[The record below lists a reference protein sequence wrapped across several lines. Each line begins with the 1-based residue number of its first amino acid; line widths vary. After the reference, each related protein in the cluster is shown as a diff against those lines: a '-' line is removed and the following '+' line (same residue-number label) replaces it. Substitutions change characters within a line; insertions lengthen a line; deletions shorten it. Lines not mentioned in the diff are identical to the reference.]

1 MGIDHRQYCPM
12 SSLNEAVTAL
22 SNEHFWQQSESFW
35 QLVDHLF
42 VDYHGSPVWTSLPFE
57 SLGQLARH
65 LHAVIETMDTIEEV
79 QGRASLIYQTYFAIL
94 TRIVGAKTCSEW
106 MATENPQVLKSVHC
120 LYRTLIMLKASPL
133 PLFGHVK

>member
-1 MGIDHRQYCPM
+1 M
-12 SSLNEAVTAL
+12 SSLNEVVTAL

-35 QLVDHLF
+35 QLLDHLF
-42 VDYHGSPVWTSLPFE
+42 VDFHGSPVWASLPPE

-79 QGRASLIYQTYFAIL
+79 QGRASLIYQTYFAIV

-106 MATENPQVLKSVHC
+106 MATENPPVLKSVHC
-120 LYRTLIMLKASPL
+120 LYRTLVMLKASPL
-133 PLFGHVK
+133 PLFGHVE